1 MTAKTQKTKANI
13 NRWDYLKGFCMAKD
27 IIKKPKRET
36 YEMGENI
43 CKPYNRKWLMSKIC
57 KKFI

>member
-1 MTAKTQKTKANI
+1 
-13 NRWDYLKGFCMAKD
+13 MAKD
-27 IIKKPKRET
+27 IIKKLKRET

-57 KKFI
+57 KKFIPHNVKMTNNPILKGQRT